1 MEKLIKNSEK
11 RKCLYLSFIC
21 VRETQAIMEKTG
33 LLMGTEMYTWMLL
46 AAARSKDWNRVIEAL
61 IALI

>member
-1 MEKLIKNSEK
+1 MREFESKIKYE
-11 RKCLYLSFIC
+11 
-21 VRETQAIMEKTG
+21 
-33 LLMGTEMYTWMLL
+33 GTEMYTWMLL